1 MMSNPIQKSTLI
13 ILRGNSASGK
23 TTIAKELQEHF
34 GQGTLL
40 VSQDV
45 VRRDM
50 LKVHDTMGNLSH
62 DLLFEITKYG
72 KGKCEFVILE
82 GILNSRR
89 YGDMLKE
96 LIHHF
101 DGNAYIYYFDL
112 SLEETIRR
120 HNTRE
125 KRIEFGEDSLRK
137 WYNPH
142 DTIVVNRRLFLQML
156 LRKKI
161 YFMRFLM
168 MLRYEN
174 KTDRICQS
182 YFRDVLYIS
191 VFIIEQSLHK

>member
-1 MMSNPIQKSTLI
+1 MKSTLI

-34 GQGTLL
+34 GHGTLL

-82 GILNSRR
+82 GILNSGR

-96 LIHHF
+96 LIHYF
-101 DGNAYIYYFDL
+101 DDDAHTYYFDL

-120 HNTRE
+120 HNSRE
-125 KRIEFGEDSLRK
+125 KRHEFGEDLLSK

-142 DTIVVNRRLFLQML
+142 DTIEVDKETIF
-156 LRKKI
+156 
-161 YFMRFLM
+161 
-168 MLRYEN
+168 
-174 KTDRICQS
+174 TDDFIQKDI
-182 YFRDVLYIS
+182 FHAILNDVTH
-191 VFIIEQSLHK
+191 QK

>member
-1 MMSNPIQKSTLI
+1 MKSTLI

-34 GQGTLL
+34 GHGTLL

-45 VRRDM
+45 VRREM
-50 LKVHDTMGNLSH
+50 LKVHDTLGNLSH
-62 DLLFEITKYG
+62 DLIFEITKYG

-96 LIHHF
+96 LIHYF
-101 DGNAYIYYFDL
+101 DGNAYTYYFDL
-112 SLEETIRR
+112 SLDETIKR

-125 KRIEFGEDSLRK
+125 KRLEFGEDLLRK

-142 DTIVVNRRLFLQML
+142 DTIEVDKETIF
-156 LRKKI
+156 
-161 YFMRFLM
+161 
-168 MLRYEN
+168 
-174 KTDRICQS
+174 TDDFIQKDIS
-182 YFRDVLYIS
+182 HAILNDVTH
-191 VFIIEQSLHK
+191 QK

>member
-1 MMSNPIQKSTLI
+1 MKSTLI

-96 LIHHF
+96 LIHYF
-101 DGNAYIYYFDL
+101 DGRRIYI
-112 SLEETIRR
+112 
-120 HNTRE
+120 
-125 KRIEFGEDSLRK
+125 
-137 WYNPH
+137 
-142 DTIVVNRRLFLQML
+142 L
-156 LRKKI
+156 LRLI
-161 YFMRFLM
+161 
-168 MLRYEN
+168 
-174 KTDRICQS
+174 T
-182 YFRDVLYIS
+182 
-191 VFIIEQSLHK
+191 

>member
-1 MMSNPIQKSTLI
+1 MKSTLI

-62 DLLFEITKYG
+62 DLIFEITKYG
-72 KGKCEFVILE
+72 KEKCEFVILE

-89 YGDMLKE
+89 YGDMLRE
-96 LIHHF
+96 LIHF
-101 DGNAYIYYFDL
+101 FEGNAYTYYFDL

-125 KRIEFGEDSLRK
+125 KRLEFGEDLLSK
-137 WYNPH
+137 WYNPNDSIEVDKETIFTDDFTQKDIFH
-142 DTIVVNRRLFLQML
+142 TIVN
-156 LRKKI
+156 
-161 YFMRFLM
+161 
-168 MLRYEN
+168 
-174 KTDRICQS
+174 
-182 YFRDVLYIS
+182 DVT
-191 VFIIEQSLHK
+191 QQK

>member
-1 MMSNPIQKSTLI
+1 MKSTLI

-50 LKVHDTMGNLSH
+50 LRVHDTMDNLSH

-72 KGKCEFVILE
+72 KEKCEIVILE

-89 YGDMLKE
+89 YGAMLKE
-96 LIHHF
+96 LIYYF
-101 DGNAYIYYFDL
+101 EGNAYTYYFNL

-125 KRIEFGEDSLRK
+125 KRHEFGEDALRK

-142 DTIVVNRRLFLQML
+142 DTIEVNKETVF
-156 LRKKI
+156 
-161 YFMRFLM
+161 
-168 MLRYEN
+168 
-174 KTDRICQS
+174 TDDFTQKDTFHTILN
-182 YFRDVLYIS
+182 DIT
-191 VFIIEQSLHK
+191 IPH